1 MVSCVVGSD
10 FLCWCVDDSGSF
22 DDFCVGCCWVDVIMF
37 VLSLD
42 GLERFC
48 YGLWW
53 WFSDSDVDDLWG
65 FGCLAGSEMVY
76 VDWEILGSVN
86 VWIGGAADGFFS

>member
-42 GLERFC
+42 GLERLC
-48 YGLWW
+48 YGLW
-53 WFSDSDVDDLWG
+53 
-65 FGCLAGSEMVY
+65 
-76 VDWEILGSVN
+76 
-86 VWIGGAADGFFS
+86 